1 MHTQLGSNAQGPK
14 IPLPAAADHS
24 RSDTYGQLRRS
35 LQGTCHVLV
44 PISING
50 DLIPC

>member
-14 IPLPAAADHS
+14 IPLPLTTADQIHTASSGAACRALATFS
-24 RSDTYGQLRRS
+24 Y
-35 LQGTCHVLV
+35 
-44 PISING
+44 PSING